1 MKDWIQVEEGQK
13 EICRKQNVDWT
24 PLDKKL
30 MVAVNESLF
39 TDIQPVNGLRHLKLE
54 SIDGWYLWS
63 GEEIPQDDN
72 SFFKPIHTE
81 HLIEKKRSILKY
93 LGLPAGWRF
102 QIDDKGYEDM
112 WFDESLLIDQ

>member
-1 MKDWIQVEEGQK
+1 MLQYGTGSILDCATPTAKPNPLSVTSKMNDWIQVEEEQK
-13 EICRKQNVDWT
+13 EICRKLNVDWT

-54 SIDGWYLWS
+54 SIDGLYLWS

-81 HLIEKKRSILKY
+81 HLIKKK
-93 LGLPAGWRF
+93 
-102 QIDDKGYEDM
+102 KHT
-112 WFDESLLIDQ
+112 